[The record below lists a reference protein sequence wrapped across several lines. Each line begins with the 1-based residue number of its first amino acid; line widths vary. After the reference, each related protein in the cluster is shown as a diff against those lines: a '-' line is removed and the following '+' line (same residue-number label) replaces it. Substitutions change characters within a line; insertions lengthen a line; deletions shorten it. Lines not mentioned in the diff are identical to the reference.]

1 MVVNV
6 FLFDDFEVMDA
17 FGPVEI
23 LGRVP
28 EHFYVRFISLR
39 GGLIT
44 GKQEIKI
51 WTEPL
56 NPVEIEDIFLIPGG
70 TGVKSFLHME
80 GENGQ
85 QLLKQAVE
93 EERAR
98 AKGQMEA
105 FFSRAGLKN
114 TVTGKPITTLE
125 EFDAWRADLDAAR
138 LQKDLKAGKLTP
150 EALRSAV
157 EQTPA
162 IQALKKQQEQRAAED
177 EQRRQA
183 EAKARVDAELAE
195 IHKLDPAINT
205 VEDLLSMPSAKAFYD
220 LVRKGNSFLDA
231 YRLANFDR
239 LTTARAE
246 AARQQALNNARGKDH
261 LTGTGTPQ
269 GTGAATVP
277 PDVKAEYL
285 AFNPGATDAEIQ
297 KHYNRYMEKQRKE

>member
-85 QLLKQAVE
+85 QLLKQAV
-93 EERAR
+93 
-98 AKGQMEA
+98 
-105 FFSRAGLKN
+105 
-114 TVTGKPITTLE
+114 
-125 EFDAWRADLDAAR
+125 
-138 LQKDLKAGKLTP
+138 
-150 EALRSAV
+150 
-157 EQTPA
+157 
-162 IQALKKQQEQRAAED
+162 
-177 EQRRQA
+177 RR
-183 EAKARVDAELAE
+183 
-195 IHKLDPAINT
+195 
-205 VEDLLSMPSAKAFYD
+205 
-220 LVRKGNSFLDA
+220 
-231 YRLANFDR
+231 
-239 LTTARAE
+239 
-246 AARQQALNNARGKDH
+246 H
-261 LTGTGTPQ
+261 LF
-269 GTGAATVP
+269 A
-277 PDVKAEYL
+277 
-285 AFNPGATDAEIQ
+285 
-297 KHYNRYMEKQRKE
+297 

>member
-93 EERAR
+93 EASFCMMVQNASALLAR
-98 AKGQMEA
+98 TGLLFHRQVADYAYDENWKRMFTVGIDYIDGEKWISDGKYVGGAVMITV
-105 FFSRAGLKN
+105 AGLIISYLFLDSYHMEWTMVKESQDPVSEEIKER
-114 TVTGKPITTLE
+114 TYDLKSRGQGRMIQVSIPASVPLK
-125 EFDAWRADLDAAR
+125 EFDYNAEVEIINPVADTVA
-138 LQKDLKAGKLTP
+138 TWI
-150 EALRSAV
+150 V
-157 EQTPA
+157 
-162 IQALKKQQEQRAAED
+162 
-177 EQRRQA
+177 
-183 EAKARVDAELAE
+183 
-195 IHKLDPAINT
+195 NT
-205 VEDLLSMPSAKAFYD
+205 FSDKF
-220 LVRKGNSFLDA
+220 F
-231 YRLANFDR
+231 
-239 LTTARAE
+239 
-246 AARQQALNNARGKDH
+246 
-261 LTGTGTPQ
+261 
-269 GTGAATVP
+269 
-277 PDVKAEYL
+277 
-285 AFNPGATDAEIQ
+285 
-297 KHYNRYMEKQRKE
+297 